1 MWKIAFIFHF
11 GFLAFGFQAQLLP
24 EDEVQKLEAIS
35 KALKM
40 ENIWSVSESSCNRS
54 EAFNF
59 TKRLGIDSIISNVTC
74 DCSFRN
80 GTVCHIK
87 TINLDRN
94 LLSGSIPA
102 SLSRAPLRILAIS
115 RNRLTGK
122 IPKEIG
128 GISILKELAFTQ
140 NQLEGPLPK
149 ELGNLKNL
157 ERLLLDQNQLEGS
170 IPKELG
176 NLTNLERLSVSENR
190 LSGTIPKEIG
200 DIHTLTELIL
210 DQNQLEGSLPEE
222 LGNLRNLE
230 TLTLSVNN
238 FNGTIPQ
245 IFGNFKKLTD
255 LILKNCSLSGSI
267 PDYIGQNMSDLNTL
281 DLSFNNLTGE
291 IPETLKILGTG
302 KQKHVDLS
310 YNNFTE
316 RPPLIDCS
324 FMNLNSVSSYS
335 SFEKESWC
343 LTKNLPCPITPNHKS
358 LFINCGGD
366 NLNHNGH
373 EYEQD
378 KRPEGIS
385 NFVSMNLKWG
395 YSSTGGIVVLKDYNI
410 VERSGGVGKSVTETF
425 DATVSGSTLEI
436 HLYWVGRGI
445 AKFPHVGLYGPLIS
459 AITITKIESQ
469 ELSVGTIIA
478 IVSTSCAVIVILV
491 LLVLWMTGYLG
502 GNQHENHDVS
512 GIPLQIGRFTL
523 SQMRAAT
530 DNFNPVNKIGEGG
543 FGPVYRGVLS
553 DGSLIAVK
561 QRSSRSQQGNRE
573 FISEVGIMSGLE
585 HPNLVRLY
593 GCCIEGDQLLLVYEY
608 MENNSLARALFDI
621 PVRNLKQEGNLMELV
636 DSRLGSD
643 YDQEEV
649 MVAIHVA
656 LRCTHVSAA
665 NRPSMAS
672 VVSMLEGRVAA
683 QELIS
688 GTASGVSMLEG
699 MVAAQ
704 ELITGPTVSNDD
716 HEALRNTFQHMVEG
730 NVSESE
736 IKIDVKIVKLL
747 LQILVGRYGKW
758 LLLSNVGGYWKPSP
772 IGKCGSYK
780 IGHWTGALDGDVK
793 VEIVEDTEPLRKELD
808 HSRPQK
814 MILNKPAERMAQH
827 LKLLYINAH
836 FDGMPVNRVLVD
848 NGAAVNILSASMLA
862 KLSKSEHDLIST
874 ELTVSNFQGGVT
886 KAKGVLPMEITVG
899 GKSIMTAF
907 FVVEFKSSYN
917 ALLGHN
923 WIHASL
929 CVPSSLNQALWFW
942 NGEEVE
948 VVQADSQPF
957 SVSINAVEAWYY
969 EDEVGLVQFFDNDKQ
984 GHPTEVTAWKDIKR
998 LHKVAKELGDELARP
1013 IVAQISEDESGV
1025 DDTSIFDEIQLAPV
1039 KMDNSKA
1046 KVQDPLI
1053 EVNLGTDEDPRP
1065 TFKIARLSFANQG
1078 KVSAI

>member
-1 MWKIAFIFHF
+1 MSFIFNLFH
-11 GFLAFGFQAQLLP
+11 
-24 EDEVQKLEAIS
+24 V
-35 KALKM
+35 
-40 ENIWSVSESSCNRS
+40 NY
-54 EAFNF
+54 
-59 TKRLGIDSIISNVTC
+59 
-74 DCSFRN
+74 
-80 GTVCHIK
+80 IK
-87 TINLDRN
+87 FYR
-94 LLSGSIPA
+94 
-102 SLSRAPLRILAIS
+102 
-115 RNRLTGK
+115 
-122 IPKEIG
+122 
-128 GISILKELAFTQ
+128 AFTQ

-255 LILKNCSLSGSI
+255 LNLLGSSMEGPIPSTLSLLSNLTALRISDLMGPNMPFPDLKNLTKLRRLILKNCSLSGSI

-302 KQKHVDLS
+302 KQKHVFLTSNSLSRVNWSWITNGERNWDLS

-395 YSSTGGIVVLKDYNI
+395 YSSTGVYMGDEDNKTPDFLATNNFSLKTDAEIYDTARLAPLSLKYYGLCLEKGKYKVQLHFAEIMYSDDQAYSSLGKRIFNVKIQGIVVLKDYNI

-459 AITITKIESQ
+459 AITITKI
-469 ELSVGTIIA
+469 
-478 IVSTSCAVIVILV
+478 IVILV

-608 MENNSLARALFDI
+608 MENNSLARALFGNKENPNGLDWPTRKKI
-621 PVRNLKQEGNLMELV
+621 CLGVAKGLAYLHEESRLTIIHRDVKATNILLDRYLNAKISDFGMAKLDERGDSHIGTQVAGTEGYMAPEYKMGGQLTVKADVYSFGIVALEIVMGKSNSSFAPSYQFQNLLDWVRNLKQEGNLMELV

-736 IKIDVKIVKLL
+736 I
-747 LQILVGRYGKW
+747 
-758 LLLSNVGGYWKPSP
+758 
-772 IGKCGSYK
+772 
-780 IGHWTGALDGDVK
+780 
-793 VEIVEDTEPLRKELD
+793 
-808 HSRPQK
+808 
-814 MILNKPAERMAQH
+814 
-827 LKLLYINAH
+827 
-836 FDGMPVNRVLVD
+836 
-848 NGAAVNILSASMLA
+848 
-862 KLSKSEHDLIST
+862 
-874 ELTVSNFQGGVT
+874 
-886 KAKGVLPMEITVG
+886 
-899 GKSIMTAF
+899 SI
-907 FVVEFKSSYN
+907 
-917 ALLGHN
+917 
-923 WIHASL
+923 
-929 CVPSSLNQALWFW
+929 
-942 NGEEVE
+942 
-948 VVQADSQPF
+948 
-957 SVSINAVEAWYY
+957 
-969 EDEVGLVQFFDNDKQ
+969 
-984 GHPTEVTAWKDIKR
+984 
-998 LHKVAKELGDELARP
+998 
-1013 IVAQISEDESGV
+1013 
-1025 DDTSIFDEIQLAPV
+1025 
-1039 KMDNSKA
+1039 
-1046 KVQDPLI
+1046 
-1053 EVNLGTDEDPRP
+1053 
-1065 TFKIARLSFANQG
+1065 
-1078 KVSAI
+1078 